1 MDFTRSRL
9 IWLDAKA
16 FSTVEGDFG
25 LLMLTEPDFH
35 GVVEVI
41 RQDTRHHV
49 GANTLGPRHK
59 ERA

>member
-1 MDFTRSRL
+1 MDLTRSRL

-16 FSTVEGDFG
+16 FSTVEGVRMV
-25 LLMLTEPDFH
+25 MLTEPDFH
-35 GVVEVI
+35 GVVEII
-41 RQDTRHHV
+41 RQYTRHHV